1 MFGLLIATQTLLLG
15 GKYRFINK
23 LLEGD
28 PVALAIVGVAGAL
41 GIGGLVIRARQSR
54 SSLDK

>member
-1 MFGLLIATQTLLLG
+1 MSVIVIATHTLLVG

-28 PVALAIVGVAGAL
+28 PVAWTIAGVAAAI
-41 GIGGLVIRARQSR
+41 GIGGIAIKARMSR